1 MTTKPLAET
10 PRLTLEA
17 AEQIADAALA
27 TGHRASSDALAVV
40 VLDGGGHVKVVKRED
55 GCPFLI
61 ATVAHAKAYG
71 SIALGRPSSVL
82 AQFGLAIPNLIPA
95 LAAMTDGHVMPA
107 AGGVLIRTASGEVL
121 GAIGVSGGAAE
132 HDEKAAIAGVRAAG
146 LVPEPG

>member
-10 PRLTLEA
+10 PRLTLEV

-27 TGHRASSDALAVV
+27 AGRRASPDALSVV

-82 AQFGLAIPNLIPA
+82 AQFGLAVPNLIPA
-95 LAAMTDGHVMPA
+95 LAAMTGGQVMPA
-107 AGGVLIRTASGEVL
+107 QGGVLIRTPGGEIL

>member
-1 MTTKPLAET
+1 MTTKTLAET
-10 PRLTLEA
+10 PRLTLEVAEHVA
-17 AEQIADAALA
+17 AAALVA
-27 TGHRASSDALAVV
+27 GHRTSPDALAVV

-71 SIALGRPSSVL
+71 SVALGRPSGVL
-82 AQFGLAIPNLIPA
+82 AQFGLAVPNLIPA
-95 LAAMTDGHVMPA
+95 LAAMTGGQVMPA
-107 AGGVLIRTASGEVL
+107 HGGVLIRNAAGEIL
-121 GAIGVSGGAAE
+121 GAVGVSGGAAE

>member
-1 MTTKPLAET
+1 MTTKPLSET
-10 PRLTLEA
+10 PRLTLDT
-17 AEQIADAALA
+17 AEHIATAALA
-27 TGHRASSDALAVV
+27 AGHRSAPEPLAVV

-61 ATVAHAKAYG
+61 ANVAHAKAFG
-71 SIALGRPSSVL
+71 SIGLGRPSSVL

-95 LAAMTDGHVMPA
+95 LAAMTGGQVMPA
-107 AGGVLIRTASGEVL
+107 AGGVLIRGAAGEVL

-132 HDEKAAIAGVRAAG
+132 HDEKAAIAGVRAVG